1 MPIVRI
7 KRSGPRLLPK
17 HEPRPLRP
25 KAPVVPLTHHEI
37 LALMAPFSRRGLHAD
52 LAASEREQRRLAFKP
67 DVLPAD
73 DTRPVALTSS
83 LCLEAAPAGARP
95 GKHRLIRR
103 VRDGSGLESTLSAD
117 GVDLERLLEQLQQV
131 PVERQF
137 VFHEGIPVARSYL
150 LESASQAL
158 AQRAGDGAK
167 RAARTVGGR
176 LLASA
181 LSAAERVLGDKMP
194 GRGRGTPGAADAAAP
209 EEAPE
214 ALEAQD
220 EMDEGLILDEDGPL
234 RPVLVEAN
242 TRVGP
247 LSLNLKLDRFIG
259 VPAEF
264 KVTPDPG
271 VKLKAPED
279 LFAVID
285 WPFRPMRQIVSYWR
299 GSIKVAPHEP
309 HRTVD
314 AEVKLGR
321 TVEHLATTLA
331 APPALFHDRHRGA
344 RWRVAY
350 QRAVPLL
357 VLLGIMAA
365 TPAIQWLELED
376 KSLLRML
383 IFHAPPFMLVGFFVM
398 REMPRFEIP
407 PLPRRLTQRE
417 WFTRLSDRSAPVT
430 DSQTDAEPGPAGSA
444 ASARRQARGAEV
456 VGAVRE
462 AEA

>member
-1 MPIVRI
+1 
-7 KRSGPRLLPK
+7 
-17 HEPRPLRP
+17 
-25 KAPVVPLTHHEI
+25 VVPLTHHEI
-37 LALMAPFSRRGLHAD
+37 LSLMAPFSKRGLHAD
-52 LAASEREQRRLAFKP
+52 LSASQREQRCLVFKP
-67 DVLPAD
+67 EVLPSD
-73 DTRPVALTSS
+73 ETRPIELTCS
-83 LCLEAAPAGARP
+83 LCLEAAPSGSRP

-103 VRDGSGLESTLSAD
+103 VRDASGLESKVSAD

-137 VFHEGIPVARSYL
+137 VFHGGLPVARSYL

-158 AQRAGDGAK
+158 ARRAGDGAK

-176 LLASA
+176 MLASA
-181 LSAAERVLGDKMP
+181 LSAAERVLGDRMP
-194 GRGRGTPGAADAAAP
+194 GKGRAARQTVADADD
-209 EEAPE
+209 
-214 ALEAQD
+214 ALAAQD
-220 EMDEGLILDEDGPL
+220 ETAEDLILDEDGPL

-247 LSLNLKLDRFIG
+247 LAVNLKLDRFIG
-259 VPAEF
+259 VPAEL
-264 KVTPDPG
+264 KITPDPG
-271 VKLKAPED
+271 VKLKVPED

-309 HRTVD
+309 RRTAD
-314 AEVKLGR
+314 AEAKFGR
-321 TVEHLATTLA
+321 AVEHLATTLA
-331 APPALFHDRHRGA
+331 DPPAKYHQRHRGA

-417 WFTRLSDRSAPVT
+417 WFTRLSGRVAPQADAGASGKAET
-430 DSQTDAEPGPAGSA
+430 AAEP
-444 ASARRQARGAEV
+444 ASV
-456 VGAVRE
+456 VLEPRE

>member
-67 DVLPAD
+67 DVMPAD

-83 LCLEAAPAGARP
+83 LCLEAAPAGDRP

-103 VRDGSGLESTLSAD
+103 VRDASGLESTLSAD
-117 GVDLERLLEQLQQV
+117 GADLERLLEQLQQV

-181 LSAAERVLGDKMP
+181 SSAAERVLGDKMP
-194 GRGRGTPGAADAAAP
+194 GRGLGAPGAADP
-209 EEAPE
+209 DPRR
-214 ALEAQD
+214 
-220 EMDEGLILDEDGPL
+220 DGPL

-259 VPAEF
+259 VPAEL
-264 KVTPDPG
+264 KLTPDPG
-271 VKLKAPED
+271 VKLKAPRTCSPSSTGLSD
-279 LFAVID
+279 RCGRSSATGAG
-285 WPFRPMRQIVSYWR
+285 RSRWR
-299 GSIKVAPHEP
+299 RTSRA
-309 HRTVD
+309 RTVD

-344 RWRVAY
+344 RWRVTY
-350 QRAVPLL
+350 QRSVPMLFCS
-357 VLLGIMAA
+357 VSWRRHRRSSGCKA
-365 TPAIQWLELED
+365 T
-376 KSLLRML
+376 R
-383 IFHAPPFMLVGFFVM
+383 
-398 REMPRFEIP
+398 
-407 PLPRRLTQRE
+407 
-417 WFTRLSDRSAPVT
+417 
-430 DSQTDAEPGPAGSA
+430 
-444 ASARRQARGAEV
+444 
-456 VGAVRE
+456 
-462 AEA
+462 